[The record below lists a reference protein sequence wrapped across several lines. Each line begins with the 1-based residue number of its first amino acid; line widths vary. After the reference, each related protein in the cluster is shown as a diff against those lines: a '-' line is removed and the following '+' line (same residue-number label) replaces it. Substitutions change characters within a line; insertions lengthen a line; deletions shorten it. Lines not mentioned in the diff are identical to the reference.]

1 MFNACTVPTPLLRI
15 VTASLNL
22 LILTGSWRGIELC
35 FLSVKKKKQQK
46 PRDINQLFQ
55 DNEANE

>member
-22 LILTGSWRGIELC
+22 LILTGSWRGIELW
-35 FLSVKKKKQQK
+35 FLSVKKNQLR
-46 PRDINQLFQ
+46 PRDINQLSQ

>member
-22 LILTGSWRGIELC
+22 LILTGSWRGIELW
-35 FLSVKKKKQQK
+35 FLSVKKKKNR